1 MGYSRSVM
9 QTTDKTATPPSLLS
23 TSLSLLARLH
33 THDDDAWRQFVT
45 LYAPLVV
52 RWCHRQGLSEADLAD
67 VAQEVFRKVMQALPR
82 FRKETP
88 DDSFRGWLCRITH
101 HEIANFG
108 RDRDPFVHAQGGSEL
123 LVRLHAVPDRLPAEP
138 GDDEVRQETRFLYQN
153 AVQLVRGE
161 FSDRHWQMFWRMA
174 VDGNPAAGVAEEFG
188 TTPAAVRQAKARVLR
203 RLKEVVGEVA
213 D

>member
-1 MGYSRSVM
+1 MGPSRSVM
-9 QTTDKTATPPSLLS
+9 QRSDKTDTPLSLLS

-52 RWCHRQGLSEADLAD
+52 RWCHRQGLSETDLAD

-108 RDRDPFVHAQGGSEL
+108 RGRDPFVHPQGGSEL
-123 LVRLHAVPDRLPAEP
+123 LMRLHEVPDRLPAEP

-161 FSDRHWQMFWRMA
+161 FSDKHWQMFWRMA
-174 VDGNPAAGVAEEFG
+174 VDGNPATAVAEEFG